1 VQDKLVRLRGNLQA
15 MGRVLVAFSGGVDSS
30 FLLRVAADELEGD
43 AVALTTHSPT
53 GPEDDRVSAARL
65 AKDLG
70 VRHIVIE
77 HDELRI
83 PGYAAN
89 PIHRCYLC
97 KQGLY
102 EICWQEAAKCGIKHV
117 TDGVNADDLND
128 YRPGLEAARERSVRH
143 PLAEVGL
150 TKAEIRQLSHEMGL
164 ATWDRPAS
172 PCLSSRFP
180 YGTPITPEGLRMV
193 GEAERVLRNIGFR
206 ECRVRFHDPIARV
219 EVPAEELPR
228 LLAGEVRASVLRELK
243 TIGFRY
249 VTVDLEGYRTGSL
262 NEVILPPPENPEGRA
277 RGGAAMRLRL
287 LDR

>member
-1 VQDKLVRLRGNLQA
+1 VHDKLARLRGNLQA

-30 FLLRVAADELEGD
+30 FLLRVAADELGGD
-43 AVALTTHSPT
+43 VVALTTRSPT
-53 GPEDDRVSAARL
+53 GSEDDWVSAACL

-70 VRHIVIE
+70 VRYLVIE

-89 PIHRCYLC
+89 PVNRCYLC

-102 EICWQEAAKCGIKHV
+102 EICWREAARCGIEHV

-128 YRPGLEAARERSVRH
+128 YRPGLDAAREGSIRH

-150 TKAEIRQLSHEMGL
+150 TKAEIRQLSHEMDL

-180 YGTPITPEGLRMV
+180 YGTPITPEGLRKV
-193 GEAERVLRNIGFR
+193 GEAERVLRDLGFR
-206 ECRVRFHDPIARV
+206 ECRVRFHDPVARV

-228 LLAGEVRASVLRELK
+228 LIAEEVRAVVLRELK
-243 TIGFRY
+243 ALGFRY
-249 VTVDLEGYRTGSL
+249 VSVDLQGYRTGSL
-262 NEVILPPPENPEGRA
+262 NEVILSAGEPRQDGS
-277 RGGAAMRLRL
+277 
-287 LDR
+287 